1 MSFWVI
7 GSVGFGKCLMTHIHR
22 FSTLKIPCASPCH
35 SSLPPNPKFFR
46 TKDIFMAPNHVF
58 SKISSIWNL
67 MLPCQ
72 IGFFHLPMYFWDSF
86 MCFMAWYL
94 ISFFLWAISH
104 LIVVMTLTVY
114 PFGSWSTS
122 CLTLLSI
129 MNKAPTD
136 IRVRLLCVLKV
147 SANLCLYQGAGLLD
161 LPICMSMLR
170 IHGKFLSSNVGIPI
184 SFPPPR
190 NEDYQQ
196 LLIFTSVLCFEFI

>member
-1 MSFWVI
+1 MLHLFIHLSLQTPNSSEPKIFLWLLIMSFPKYHLLGI
-7 GSVGFGKCLMTHIHR
+7 LCCLVR
-22 FSTLKIPCASPCH
+22 LASFTYWCTFEIL
-35 SSLPPNPKFFR
+35 SC
-46 TKDIFMAPNHVF
+46 V
-58 SKISSIWNL
+58 
-67 MLPCQ
+67 
-72 IGFFHLPMYFWDSF
+72 
-86 MCFMAWYL
+86 FMAWYL
-94 ISFFLWAISH
+94 ISFFHWAIFH

-114 PFGSWSTS
+114 PFSPWSTS

-129 MNKAPTD
+129 MNKEPTD